1 MCADRCLCAARVP
14 PTWPVVTLQRW
25 SRPASG
31 PDTRGR
37 SGSARE
43 VISTLKNLSRAIAYA
58 PLRVALAIGGESS
71 ARDVLRQL
79 QPRLDLPLPDSPTRA
94 QLLSVLAHRP
104 FRTILYYRLKL
115 AGGARR
121 IVAEVLSRLYRGEP
135 ALYFNCAEIGA
146 GLMMMHG
153 FATIVTARRI
163 GVDCQIAQQVTV
175 GYDDRGGS
183 PALGDRVRVGAGAI
197 ILGPIEIG
205 DDAVI
210 GAGAVVIRDV
220 PAGKV
225 VGGVPAQVIEGAADR
240 FSALR
245 GGADGG

>member
-1 MCADRCLCAARVP
+1 MGGNSLRAA
-14 PTWPVVTLQRW
+14 
-25 SRPASG
+25 S
-31 PDTRGR
+31 
-37 SGSARE
+37 
-43 VISTLKNLSRAIAYA
+43 
-58 PLRVALAIGGESS
+58 
-71 ARDVLRQL
+71 
-79 QPRLDLPLPDSPTRA
+79 DLPMGAPSRTRRA
-94 QLLSVLAHRP
+94 AS
-104 FRTILYYRLKL
+104 
-115 AGGARR
+115 
-121 IVAEVLSRLYRGEP
+121 S
-135 ALYFNCAEIGA
+135 
-146 GLMMMHG
+146 
-153 FATIVTARRI
+153 TARRI